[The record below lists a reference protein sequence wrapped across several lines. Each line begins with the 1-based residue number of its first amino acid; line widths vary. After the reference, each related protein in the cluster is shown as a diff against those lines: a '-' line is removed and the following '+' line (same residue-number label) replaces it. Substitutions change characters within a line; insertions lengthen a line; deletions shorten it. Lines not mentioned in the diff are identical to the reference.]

1 MDDGFSVSTANN
13 GIAGIE
19 LFKRESFDLVITDIN
34 MPGMSGFDVIKRIN
48 NIIMVPIILMS
59 SDYLPVDPDDVK
71 RLCVNAIISKT
82 INDYDF
88 CELIRHCLEDED
100 KVYKSKIFDIILRM
114 SLICNPNKGGIMKT
128 KTIMIV
134 DDEQPFHDRY
144 SEMLEDSD
152 YEIISAYGGDEA
164 LSILGGKRPD
174 LIITDI
180 TLNMMTGDT
189 LFLFIKSMPEYKD
202 IPFIMASDFSP
213 QPYVHLKRVDPD
225 LVFLDKTFTREELVK
240 KVRAR
245 IG

>member
-1 MDDGFSVSTANN
+1 
-13 GIAGIE
+13 
-19 LFKRESFDLVITDIN
+19 
-34 MPGMSGFDVIKRIN
+34 
-48 NIIMVPIILMS
+48 
-59 SDYLPVDPDDVK
+59 
-71 RLCVNAIISKT
+71 
-82 INDYDF
+82 
-88 CELIRHCLEDED
+88 
-100 KVYKSKIFDIILRM
+100 
-114 SLICNPNKGGIMKT
+114 MKT

-152 YEIISAYGGDEA
+152 YEIISAYEGDEA

-213 QPYVHLKRVDPD
+213 QPYENLKMIDPA
-225 LVFLDKTFTREELVK
+225 LVFLGKTFTR
-240 KVRAR
+240 
-245 IG
+245 